1 MNYMDVSRLV
11 ALLAVRTA
19 AGISQIRDE
28 QSALPP
34 PERIAKDRP
43 PTRNACTT
51 TKTALLRKTSF
62 SQQGANYSPRKSA
75 LVALVAR
82 PGRIR
87 PPAAADRH
95 GRERG

>member
-75 LVALVAR
+75 LA
-82 PGRIR
+82 GRS
-87 PPAAADRH
+87 AAQD
-95 GRERG
+95 G